1 MSLSRVSSLPIVL
14 RPTLTDLHQIQI
26 IALLYSQKKKQKKK
40 TKFDN
45 DFLKA
50 RNVHTVGLHNATCC

>member
-1 MSLSRVSSLPIVL
+1 MSLRRVNSLPIVL

-26 IALLYSQKKKQKKK
+26 IALLYSQKKKKKK
-40 TKFDN
+40 TKFGN

-50 RNVHTVGLHNATCC
+50 RNVHTVVLHNATCC